1 MEGGIAYHV
10 RRINKF
16 AERKMLA
23 REQTGRNWEINLGKN
38 VEIRGKALHNLP
50 APIRNLLQG
59 KERQTGVR
67 DSTGRGGE
75 EEKRKQ
81 RF

>member
-1 MEGGIAYHV
+1 M
-10 RRINKF
+10 F

-23 REQTGRNWEINLGKN
+23 QEQMGRNWKINLGKN
-38 VEIRGKALHNLP
+38 LESEEKPSITSPLVSETFYRG
-50 APIRNLLQG
+50 R
-59 KERQTGVR
+59 RQTGVR

-75 EEKRKQ
+75 EKKRKQ